1 MDKNI
6 EKILD
11 LLPIE
16 VKRFY
21 ISNQDKNIT
30 EIRVRAGFD
39 IKICV
44 DGRYIKLAGVVMDE
58 KQLMDLFY
66 CFCDYTISAYENQI
80 QKGFITLKGGHRAG
94 VAGAFSINNNGKIIL
109 QKLYSMNIRIAGS
122 TVWNI
127 PYELLNTEKGFLIAG
142 GPHSGKTTFIR
153 SFCMLQHNKNIVICD
168 ERNEIYSPLIN
179 HDFLINIPKAS
190 AVEQAVRTMNPD
202 IIICD
207 EIGNERE
214 AAAILNAVNNGAAFI
229 CSVHA
234 YDLKSLYRKPYIK
247 NLIDSRVFE
256 KILFLKNYNGNFII
270 EDIIDV

>member
-1 MDKNI
+1 MCTYSDLNQIK
-6 EKILD
+6 EKETRH
-11 LLPIE
+11 E
-16 VKRFY
+16 VKSESAIKYTEDRK
-21 ISNQDKNIT
+21 NKAQDRK
-30 EIRVRAGFD
+30 RRA
-39 IKICV
+39 K
-44 DGRYIKLAGVVMDE
+44 
-58 KQLMDLFY
+58 
-66 CFCDYTISAYENQI
+66 
-80 QKGFITLKGGHRAG
+80 
-94 VAGAFSINNNGKIIL
+94 
-109 QKLYSMNIRIAGS
+109 
-122 TVWNI
+122 
-127 PYELLNTEKGFLIAG
+127 LLNTEKGFLIVG

-234 YDLKSLYRKPYIK
+234 CDLKSLYRKSYIK

-256 KILFLKNYNGNFII
+256 KILFLKNHNGNFII